1 MAGLK
6 PLESDIHKQVA
17 TYLDI
22 ALPLSSVWSTIG
34 HGGMPLHPR
43 TAARLKAQGLKPGIP
58 DVLIVWK
65 GRAIFIEIKRPGG
78 RLSPAQKAMHERITS
93 AGAVVT
99 TCFSAKDVERYLSV
113 IMPLRATVAA

>member
-1 MAGLK
+1 MGGLK
-6 PLESDIHKQVA
+6 PLESAIHKQVA

-43 TAARLKAQGLKPGIP
+43 TAARMKAQGLKPGIP
-58 DVLIVWK
+58 DVLIVWQ

-78 RLSPAQKAMHERITS
+78 RLSPAQKTMHERITS
-93 AGAVVT
+93 AGAVVA
-99 TCFSAKDVERYLSV
+99 TCFSAEDVERYLSV

>member
-1 MAGLK
+1 MARLK

-17 TYLDI
+17 NYLDLT
-22 ALPLSSVWSTIG
+22 LPVSSVWSTIG

-58 DVLIVWK
+58 DVLIVWQ
-65 GRAIFIEIKRPGG
+65 GRAIFVEIKRPGG

-99 TCFSAKDVERYLSV
+99 TCFSAEDVERYLSV

>member
-1 MAGLK
+1 MARLK

-17 TYLDI
+17 NYLDLT
-22 ALPLSSVWSTIG
+22 LPVSSVWSTIG

-58 DVLIVWK
+58 DVLIVWQ
-65 GRAIFIEIKRPGG
+65 GRAIFVEIKRPGG

-93 AGAVVT
+93 AGAVVA
-99 TCFSAKDVERYLSV
+99 TCFSAEDVERYLSV